1 VENVSHLTCPLESL
15 ERMNGSR
22 GTLEVK
28 ISLEGGGCWDERW
41 VRVGTYRKLFKALY
55 KSEFGDGRVDRRDDD
70 IDAGVAKMISLK
82 GPNLDIEE
90 CSV

>member
-1 VENVSHLTCPLESL
+1 MVENVSHLTCPLESL

-41 VRVGTYRKLFKALY
+41 VGVGNYE
-55 KSEFGDGRVDRRDDD
+55 SWD
-70 IDAGVAKMISLK
+70 ISKTI
-82 GPNLDIEE
+82 
-90 CSV
+90 